1 MAFEA
6 PRLDDRSYIDLV
18 EEAIRRIPLYCPE
31 WTDHN
36 PSDPGITLIELFAWM
51 TDIVLYRLNRVP
63 DKHYIKFMELLG
75 MSLREAEPARAH
87 VTFWLAAPQ
96 EIAVSIPS
104 GTAVSTT
111 RTETDP
117 AITFTTDYD
126 VEIKVPTLAH
136 VYTSRQS
143 TEEGRKFNLHNMRR
157 VATQGDGMAVF
168 ESEPP
173 VPGDALYLGFEE
185 DLSNHILGLTINVHG
200 IAEGAGIDP
209 NNPPYVWEVMS
220 PKENEGWVPV
230 ELEFDST
237 QGFNVDGTMQMHL
250 PAMRQETRAE
260 QRAYWLRCR
269 LLEEQDDRP
278 TYRVSP
284 RVKNLTSETWGITV
298 ATSNVSTMK
307 NEIIGR
313 SDGSPGQRF
322 YLAHTPVVPRVSG
335 ERLIVRYKDKENRND
350 VKVEEWTEV
359 SDFANSTENDRHYI
373 IDSMN
378 GELRLAPALPQ
389 PDGSIKRYGAVVPKD
404 AVLEMSSYRYGGGQI
419 GNVASRALNVLKTSL
434 PYIDRVVNR
443 QQASGGL
450 DGENLEDAKI
460 RVPGQLR
467 SLGRAVTPADFEY
480 LAMEAAPGQISRVH
494 CLQPNDSAAGQ
505 VRLLVIPR
513 VPKFQGFIAPES
525 LHLTR
530 DLGERLLT
538 YLDERRLISTQ
549 LDVMEPA
556 YHWVQTEV
564 RLRPSKHYDGES
576 VREDVMVQLF
586 RYLNPLIGGEKGT
599 GWQFGRDL
607 FVNELIAV
615 LLEVPGVDF
624 IRSVKVYPVVE
635 QDGEFVRHDDLDV
648 LDVSPDGVIV
658 SWDHHVIIE

>member
-1 MAFEA
+1 MPFQA
-6 PRLDDRSYIDLV
+6 PRLDDRSYVDLV

-63 DKHYIKFMELLG
+63 DKHYIKFMELIG
-75 MSLREAEPARAH
+75 MKLQEAEPARAN

-96 EIAVSIPS
+96 EIAVSIPN

-111 RTETDP
+111 RTETEP
-117 AITFTTDYD
+117 AITFTTDYAA
-126 VEIKVPTLAH
+126 EIQVPTLAH
-136 VYTSRQS
+136 VFTSRQS

-173 VPGDALYLGFEE
+173 VPGDALYLGFEQ
-185 DLSNHILGLTINVHG
+185 DLSQHIIGLGISVHA

-209 NNPPYVWEVMS
+209 TNPPYVWEVMS

-237 QGFNVDGTMQMHL
+237 QGFNVDGTMQMYL
-250 PAMRQETRAE
+250 PPMRQETRAD

-269 LLEEQDDRP
+269 LLEELDDRP

-284 RVKNLTSETWGITV
+284 RIRNISAETWGITV

-322 YLAHTPVVPRVSG
+322 YVAHTPVAPRLPN
-335 ERLIVRYKDKENRND
+335 EHLIVRYKDKENNFD
-350 VKVEEWTEV
+350 MQVENWTEV
-359 SDFANSTENDRHYI
+359 SDFADSTETDRHYMF
-373 IDSMN
+373 DSMN
-378 GELRLAPALPQ
+378 GELRLAPAFPQ

-404 AVLEMSSYRYGGGQI
+404 AVLEMSSYRYGGGQE

-450 DGENLEDAKI
+450 DAEILEDAKI
-460 RVPGQLR
+460 RVPGHMR

-480 LAMEAAPGQISRVH
+480 LAKEASPGQISRVH
-494 CLQPNDSAAGQ
+494 CLQTNESAAGQ

-525 LHLTR
+525 LRLTR

-564 RLRPSKHYDGES
+564 RLRPSKHYDAES

-586 RYLNPLIGGEKGT
+586 RYLNPLIGGDRGT
-599 GWQFGRDL
+599 GWSFGRDL

-635 QDGEFVRHDDLDV
+635 QDGEYVRHDDVDV
-648 LDVSPDGVIV
+648 LDVSPDGVVV
-658 SWDHHVIIE
+658 SWDHNVIIE